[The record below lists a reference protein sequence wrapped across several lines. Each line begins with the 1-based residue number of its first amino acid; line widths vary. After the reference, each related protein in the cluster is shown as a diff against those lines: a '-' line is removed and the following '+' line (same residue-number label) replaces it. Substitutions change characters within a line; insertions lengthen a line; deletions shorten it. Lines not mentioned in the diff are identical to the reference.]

1 VNKYISRFS
10 LDNKTIIVT
19 GACGLLGR
27 EICKALAELH
37 ARIVLADI
45 DIMAAEKLEEELRDV
60 YGASV
65 TAFPLDISS
74 EDSVNKLVDELSK
87 QAVSVDG
94 LVNNAYPRNAAYGTI
109 FENITMDSWRE
120 NIDMHLNGY
129 FNVSQKIARI
139 MMQQRQG
146 NIVSIA
152 SIYGML
158 GPDFSI
164 YEGTTMTMPAEYAAF
179 KALVMV

>member
-1 VNKYISRFS
+1 M
-10 LDNKTIIVT
+10 
-19 GACGLLGR
+19 GR
-27 EICKALAELH
+27 EICKALAELN
-37 ARIVLADI
+37 AGIVIADI
-45 DIMAAEKLEEELRDV
+45 DILAAEKLHEELRGV
-60 YGASV
+60 YRAPV
-65 TAFPLDISS
+65 IVFPLDINS

-87 QAVSVDG
+87 QTIKVDG

-146 NIVSIA
+146 NIVNIA

-164 YEGTTMTMPAEYAAF
+164 YEGTTMTMPAEYRQ
-179 KALVMV
+179 